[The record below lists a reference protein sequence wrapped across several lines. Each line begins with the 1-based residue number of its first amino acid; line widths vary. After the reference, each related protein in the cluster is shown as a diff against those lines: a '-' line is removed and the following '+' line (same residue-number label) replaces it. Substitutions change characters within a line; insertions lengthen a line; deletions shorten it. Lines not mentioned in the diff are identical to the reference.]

1 MLKNPILRMIEKKEA
16 GMEYFIKKITGLII
30 TLLIVSILA
39 FLAFEIVPGDP
50 ARAILG
56 TEATESK
63 VQALREEMGLNR
75 PLPERYVQW
84 ARDFMS
90 GDMGSSYFYQI
101 PVREMI
107 GDKLPITAAMT
118 TLAFLFTLLLSVPV
132 SILSVR
138 YENHLFDRLF
148 LILNQITMSIPPFF
162 IGIMFTV
169 LFGLVFRW
177 FTPGGYVSYTESIAD
192 FLGYLL
198 LPSLAIALPKAAMTT
213 KMLRN
218 SLIAE
223 MHQDYVRTAY
233 SRGNSPWRVLLFH
246 AFRNGIV
253 PVVTFLGLAVT
264 DMIANSIVIE
274 HVFGIP
280 GIGRT
285 LIGSIA
291 IRDYP
296 VVEAIIV
303 LIAVLTL
310 VMNTLVDLLYH
321 KLDKRIEI

>member
-1 MLKNPILRMIEKKEA
+1 MKYI
-16 GMEYFIKKITGLII
+16 IKKIIGLII

-39 FLAFEIVPGDP
+39 FFAFEVIPGDP
-50 ARAILG
+50 ARTILG

-75 PLPERYVQW
+75 PLTERYVQW
-84 ARDFMS
+84 EKDFLT
-90 GDMGSSYFYQI
+90 GDMGISYFYQI

-107 GDKLPITAAMT
+107 GDKLPITVAMT
-118 TLAFLFTLLLSVPV
+118 VLAFCFTLLLSVPV

-138 YENHLFDRLF
+138 YENHFFDRMF
-148 LILNQITMSIPPFF
+148 LILNQVTMSIPPFF
-162 IGIMFTV
+162 IGIIFTV
-169 LFGLVFRW
+169 IFGLVFRW
-177 FTPGGYVSYTESIAD
+177 FTPGGYVSYTESMSG
-192 FLGYLL
+192 FLSYLI
-198 LPSLAIALPKAAMTT
+198 LPSLAIALPRAAMTT

-233 SRGNSPWRVLLFH
+233 SRGNSPWRVLLCH

-253 PVVTFLGLAVT
+253 PVVTFLGMAVA
-264 DMIANSIVIE
+264 DMIANSIVVE

-285 LIGSIA
+285 LIGSISK
-291 IRDYP
+291 RDYP

-303 LIAVLTL
+303 LIAVVTL

-321 KLDKRIEI
+321 RLDKRIEV

>member
-1 MLKNPILRMIEKKEA
+1 MKYI
-16 GMEYFIKKITGLII
+16 IKKITGLII

-39 FLAFEIVPGDP
+39 FLAFEVIPGDP
-50 ARAILG
+50 ARTVLG

-75 PLPERYVQW
+75 PLPERYVEW
-84 ARDFMS
+84 VKDFLA
-90 GDMGSSYFYQI
+90 GDMGRSYFYQL

-107 GDKLPITAAMT
+107 GDKLPITVAMT
-118 TLAFLFTLLLSVPV
+118 VLAFFFTLLLSIPA

-138 YENHLFDRLF
+138 YENHFFDRMF
-148 LILNQITMSIPPFF
+148 LILNQVAMSIPPFF
-162 IGIMFTV
+162 IGIIFTV
-169 LFGLVFRW
+169 VFGLFFHL
-177 FTPGGYVSYTESIAD
+177 FTPGGYVSYTESTAG
-192 FLGYLL
+192 FLGYLI

-218 SLIAE
+218 SLISE

-233 SRGNSPWRVLLFH
+233 SRGNSPWRVLLCH
-246 AFRNGIV
+246 AFRNGII
-253 PVVTFLGLAVT
+253 PVVTFLGMAVA
-264 DMIANSIVIE
+264 DMIANSIVVE

-285 LIGSIA
+285 LIGSISM
-291 IRDYP
+291 RDYP

-303 LIAVLTL
+303 LIAVVTL

-321 KLDKRIEI
+321 KLDKRIEV

>member
-1 MLKNPILRMIEKKEA
+1 MKYI
-16 GMEYFIKKITGLII
+16 IKKIIGLII
-30 TLLIVSILA
+30 TLLIVSMLA
-39 FLAFEIVPGDP
+39 FLAFEVIPGDP
-50 ARAILG
+50 ARTILG

-75 PLPERYVQW
+75 PLPERYAHWVK
-84 ARDFMS
+84 DFLA

-101 PVREMI
+101 QVREMI
-107 GDKLPITAAMT
+107 GDKLPITVAMT
-118 TLAFLFTLLLSVPV
+118 VLAFCFTLLLSVPV

-138 YENHLFDRLF
+138 YENHFFDRMF
-148 LILNQITMSIPPFF
+148 LILNQVTMSIPPFF
-162 IGIMFTV
+162 IGIIFTV
-169 LFGLVFRW
+169 IFGLAFRW
-177 FTPGGYVSYTESIAD
+177 FTPGGYVSYTEGMAG
-192 FLGYLL
+192 FLGYLI

-218 SLIAE
+218 SLISE

-233 SRGNSPWRVLLFH
+233 SRGNSPWRVLLCH

-253 PVVTFLGLAVT
+253 PVVTFLGMAVA

-285 LIGSIA
+285 LISSISK
-291 IRDYP
+291 RDYP
-296 VVEAIIV
+296 VVEAVII
-303 LIAVLTL
+303 LIAVVTL

-321 KLDKRIEI
+321 KLDKRIEV

>member
-1 MLKNPILRMIEKKEA
+1 MK
-16 GMEYFIKKITGLII
+16 YVTKKILGLII

-39 FLAFEIVPGDP
+39 FLAFEVIPGDP
-50 ARAILG
+50 ARTVLG

-75 PLPERYVQW
+75 PLPERYVEW
-84 ARDFMS
+84 VNDFLA
-90 GDMGSSYFYQI
+90 GDMGRSYFYQL

-107 GDKLPITAAMT
+107 GDKLPITVAMT
-118 TLAFLFTLLLSVPV
+118 VLAFFFTLLLSIPV

-138 YENHLFDRLF
+138 YENHFFDRMF
-148 LILNQITMSIPPFF
+148 LILNQVAMSIPPFF
-162 IGIMFTV
+162 IGIIFTV
-169 LFGLVFRW
+169 VFGLFFRL
-177 FTPGGYVSYTESIAD
+177 FTPGGYVSYTESTAG
-192 FLGYLL
+192 FLGYLI

-218 SLIAE
+218 SLISE

-233 SRGNSPWRVLLFH
+233 SRGNSPWRVLLCH
-246 AFRNGIV
+246 AFRNGII
-253 PVVTFLGLAVT
+253 PVVTFLGMAVA
-264 DMIANSIVIE
+264 DMIANSIVVE

-285 LIGSIA
+285 LIGSISM
-291 IRDYP
+291 RDYP

-303 LIAVLTL
+303 LIAVVTL

-321 KLDKRIEI
+321 KLDKRIEV

>member
-1 MLKNPILRMIEKKEA
+1 MKYI
-16 GMEYFIKKITGLII
+16 IKKIIGLII

-39 FLAFEIVPGDP
+39 FFAFEVIPGDP
-50 ARAILG
+50 ARTILG

-75 PLPERYVQW
+75 PLTERYVQW
-84 ARDFMS
+84 GKDFLT
-90 GDMGSSYFYQI
+90 GDMGISYFYQI
-101 PVREMI
+101 SVREMI
-107 GDKLPITAAMT
+107 GDKLPITVAMT
-118 TLAFLFTLLLSVPV
+118 VLAFCFTLLLSVPV

-138 YENHLFDRLF
+138 YENHFFDRMF
-148 LILNQITMSIPPFF
+148 LILNQVTMSIPPFF
-162 IGIMFTV
+162 IGIIFTV
-169 LFGLVFRW
+169 IFGLVFRW
-177 FTPGGYVSYTESIAD
+177 FTPGGYVSYTESMSG
-192 FLGYLL
+192 FLSYLI
-198 LPSLAIALPKAAMTT
+198 LPSLAIALPRAAMTT

-233 SRGNSPWRVLLFH
+233 SRGNSPWRVLLCH

-253 PVVTFLGLAVT
+253 PVVTFLGMAVA
-264 DMIANSIVIE
+264 DMIANSIVVE

-285 LIGSIA
+285 LIGSISK
-291 IRDYP
+291 RDYP

-303 LIAVLTL
+303 LIAVVTL
-310 VMNTLVDLLYH
+310 VMNTLVDLL
-321 KLDKRIEI
+321 

>member
-1 MLKNPILRMIEKKEA
+1 MKYI
-16 GMEYFIKKITGLII
+16 IKKITGLII
-30 TLLIVSILA
+30 TLLIVSMLA
-39 FLAFEIVPGDP
+39 FLAFEVIPGDP
-50 ARAILG
+50 ASTILG

-75 PLPERYVQW
+75 PLPERYAHWVK
-84 ARDFMS
+84 DFLA

-107 GDKLPITAAMT
+107 GDKLPITVAMT
-118 TLAFLFTLLLSVPV
+118 VLAFCFTLLLSVPV

-138 YENHLFDRLF
+138 YENHFFDRMF
-148 LILNQITMSIPPFF
+148 LILNQVTMSIPPFF
-162 IGIMFTV
+162 IGIIFTV
-169 LFGLVFRW
+169 IFGLAFRW
-177 FTPGGYVSYTESIAD
+177 FTPGGYVSYTEGMAG
-192 FLGYLL
+192 FLGYLI

-218 SLIAE
+218 SLISE

-233 SRGNSPWRVLLFH
+233 SRGNSPWRVLLCH

-253 PVVTFLGLAVT
+253 PVVTFLGMAVA

-285 LIGSIA
+285 LISSISK
-291 IRDYP
+291 RDYP
-296 VVEAIIV
+296 VVEAVII
-303 LIAVLTL
+303 LIAVVTL

-321 KLDKRIEI
+321 KLDKRIEV